1 MRCRIPKVFLLVA
14 VLYVSTAGML
24 ALPAEAASME
34 LPQPPKGYQW
44 QTCPEISGALLRP
57 DGWYFKKEIDN
68 DKREYYISKEN
79 IAANGEFTTG
89 LTMVALVG
97 YGNSTGVSAA
107 EFAKNYI
114 RNAASSSRIRKT
126 PWTNR
131 MGPFVA
137 HGVIITT
144 PDIAKGDFVSHH
156 LVIANE
162 KTSTVYIV
170 IFESPVE
177 DWAAMKLL
185 SEPMLKQLYIESD
198 I

>member
-1 MRCRIPKVFLLVA
+1 M
-14 VLYVSTAGML
+14 
-24 ALPAEAASME
+24 PAQAASMD
-34 LPQPPKGYQW
+34 LPPPPGGYQW
-44 QTCPEISGALLRP
+44 QACPEISGALLRP
-57 DGWYFKKEIDN
+57 DGWYFKKNISN
-68 DKREYYISKEN
+68 DKREYYISKED
-79 IAANGEFTTG
+79 IDANGEFTTG

-97 YGNSTGVSAA
+97 YGNRNGVSAA

-114 RNAASSSRIRKT
+114 RNAAQSSHIRKN

-137 HGVIITT
+137 HGIIITT
-144 PDIAKGDFVSHH
+144 PDFAKGDFVSHH

-162 KTSTVYIV
+162 DTSTVYIV
-170 IFESPVE
+170 IFESPVD

>member
-1 MRCRIPKVFLLVA
+1 
-14 VLYVSTAGML
+14 
-24 ALPAEAASME
+24 ME
-34 LPQPPKGYQW
+34 LPPAPNGYQW
-44 QTCPEISGALLRP
+44 QACPEISGALLRP
-57 DGWYFKKEIDN
+57 DGWYFRKNIDG

-79 IAANGEFTTG
+79 IAETGEFTTG

-97 YGNSTGVSAA
+97 YGDRMGISAA
-107 EFAKNYI
+107 EYAKSYI
-114 RNAASSSRIRKT
+114 RVAAMSSHIRKN

-162 KTSTVYIV
+162 NTSTVYIV

-177 DWAAMKLL
+177 DWASMKQL
-185 SEPMLKQLYIESD
+185 SEPMLRQLYIESE

>member
-1 MRCRIPKVFLLVA
+1 MSCRIPNIFLLFA
-14 VLYVSTAGML
+14 VLNLSIAGIL
-24 ALPAEAASME
+24 AMPAEAASME
-34 LPQPPKGYQW
+34 LPPPPAGYQW
-44 QTCPEISGALLRP
+44 QACPEISGALLRP
-57 DGWYFKKEIDN
+57 DGWFFKKNID
-68 DKREYYISKEN
+68 DDTREYYITKED

-97 YGNSTGVSAA
+97 YGDRKGVSAA
-107 EFAKNYI
+107 EFARNYI
-114 RNAASSSRIRKT
+114 GNAARSALIRKT

-131 MGPFVA
+131 MGPFIA
-137 HGVIITT
+137 HGIVITT

-162 KTSTVYIV
+162 NTSTVYIV
-170 IFESPVE
+170 IFESPVD
-177 DWAAMKLL
+177 DWEAMKLL